1 MQRRNAVLAAA
12 SVVVAALAS
21 AGEVPVPEI
30 PYAPFV
36 SPAPAHAMPEPA
48 RDAQPPAARLV
59 WMDPASAALGTEAV
73 VRPEVTRLLREM
85 GVAGSWRKGGPH
97 EIAQPGELR
106 VIFLDRPSATEHGVP
121 VLGATPTSFLADRF
135 VWVHVPSVRAA
146 AGVSSLRA
154 GPSLDPHSARRLGI
168 AMARV
173 IAHEVVHALAPAVPH
188 GTGLMA
194 SRLDRRTLTA
204 PSIKVDPEVGL
215 ALRRALALPQA
226 AGAAAASDA
235 VLAVESGYKEPY
247 L

>member
-1 MQRRNAVLAAA
+1 MLRRDAVLAAA
-12 SVVVAALAS
+12 SLMLASLAS
-21 AGEVPVPEI
+21 AGEVPVVEVPDV
-30 PYAPFV
+30 PFV
-36 SPAPAHAMPEPA
+36 SPAPGMPELV

-106 VIFLDRPSATEHGVP
+106 VIFLDRPSTSEHGVP

-146 AGVSSLRA
+146 AGVSSLRT

-188 GTGLMA
+188 GAGLMA

-215 ALRRALALPQA
+215 ALRNALALPQA
-226 AGAAAASDA
+226 AGAAAPASDA
-235 VLAVESGYKEPY
+235 MLAVESGYKEPF

>member
-1 MQRRNAVLAAA
+1 MLRRTAVLAAA
-12 SVVVAALAS
+12 SVVLAALAS
-21 AGEVPVPEI
+21 AGEVPVAEVAD
-30 PYAPFV
+30 APFV
-36 SPAPAHAMPEPA
+36 SPAPAMPELA
-48 RDAQPPAARLV
+48 HAAQPPAAHLV
-59 WMDPASAALGTEAV
+59 WMDPASAALGTEAI

-106 VIFLDRPSATEHGVP
+106 VIFLDRPSASEHGVP

-146 AGVSSLRA
+146 AGVSSLRS
-154 GPSLDPHSARRLGI
+154 GPSLDPHAARRLGI

-215 ALRRALALPQA
+215 ALRSALALPQT
-226 AGAAAASDA
+226 AGAAAPAGDA
-235 VLAVESGYKEPY
+235 MLAVESSYKEPY